1 MLLTRIAG
9 HLQPCAAAGM
19 SDTPVVDHYGNSWA
33 VGADAQLRAT
43 AAGAEEPTPMEL
55 PGGAAAAQF
64 VAIDD
69 HGFIWVAAGSQIF
82 FCNPR
87 ATVDTETP
95 DGSPEQTKD
104 DPLAWTAVDAAL
116 LPAGVV
122 TVLERSTETG
132 SVLATFDGGETL
144 ELDVVGTDAPTPG
157 PYTCGHG
164 GAIVRAPSAAPQ
176 DRSWRILPA
185 RLPCGNHDIYAT
197 EAGGRVF
204 ITGGVTHHRGLPAV
218 RNRAHPPHQSTCHP
232 HAEAELS

>member
-9 HLQPCAAAGM
+9 HLQPCAAADM
-19 SDTPVVDHYGNSWA
+19 SDAPVVDHYGNSWA
-33 VGADAQLRAT
+33 VGADSQLRAT
-43 AAGAEEPTPMEL
+43 SAGAEEATPMEL
-55 PGGAAAAQF
+55 PAGAAAQF

-95 DGSPEQTKD
+95 DGSPEQTKV

-116 LPAGVV
+116 LPTAGAV

-176 DRSWRILPA
+176 DLSWRILPA

-197 EAGGRVF
+197 EAGGRIF

-218 RNRAHPPHQSTCHP
+218 SKESSPPTASIYLP
-232 HAEAELS
+232 SARGS